1 MVAQLTL
8 LAALALLATTGACD
22 DVEAGADRLRARGAE
37 ALERFE
43 VERVRVEA
51 ELEQRFEQ
59 ASAELEQL
67 KGVGE
72 EHLAELQRELEEQ
85 REVARAKLAELR
97 SAGEE
102 AWEGA
107 LEDARAEVEEL
118 GKRSSEALSG
128 D

>member
-1 MVAQLTL
+1 MPARLTL
-8 LAALALLATTGACD
+8 LAALALVATTGACD
-22 DVEAGADRLRARGAE
+22 DVGAGAERLRTRGAE

-43 VERVRVEA
+43 AERQRVEA
-51 ELEQRFEQ
+51 ELEQRLEE

-67 KGVGE
+67 KGAGE
-72 EHLAELQRELEEQ
+72 EQLAELQRELEEQ
-85 REVARAKLAELR
+85 RELARAKLAELR

-107 LEDARAEVEEL
+107 LEDARREVDEL